1 MRASPLL
8 LAIILLAACS
18 SGPGASQSPTHS
30 GAPTATPRS
39 SATPATSASPGGA
52 ATSPPVGSAT
62 ASPSDALLR
71 VLNTGLTH
79 PEFPFMVAAAFDEE
93 ELADLLDELGV
104 TGGLPSVNFEREV
117 VIYLGISGSSSCPE
131 RFQQLFVDEAAAR
144 VYGLWAAQQ
153 PGQPCTDD
161 LQGQGILLA
170 VARAALPDQPFLL
183 SLRES
188 PICVDCVDHPD
199 QLLVDPSR

>member
-1 MRASPLL
+1 MRAIPLL
-8 LAIILLAACS
+8 MALILLAAC
-18 SGPGASQSPTHS
+18 GRDPGASGSPTQS
-30 GAPTATPRS
+30 GAPTATPVS
-39 SATPATSASPGGA
+39 SATPGISAAPAGA
-52 ATSPPVGSAT
+52 PTTPPAGSAT

-71 VLNTGLTH
+71 VVNTGLMH
-79 PEFPFMVAAAFDEE
+79 PEFPFMVAAAFDEGQ
-93 ELADLLDELGV
+93 LADLLIELGV
-104 TGGLPSVNFEREV
+104 TGGLPTVDFEREV

-170 VARAALPDQPFLL
+170 VARSALPDQPFVL
-183 SLRES
+183 SLRET

-199 QLLVDPSR
+199 QLLIDPAR